1 MTADYFRTMF
11 GYTSWAW
18 HRVLDQ
24 VAQISQEEYVAA
36 RFRDY
41 GSIRATVVHA
51 LAAEVR
57 YLSVW
62 KGEPA
67 AARLDEG
74 TVPTVADLRKVWAEQ
89 EKAMEAFL
97 AGLTDQ
103 DCLRAITQ
111 VSGRTGQ
118 ESTSP
123 LWLLMTQAVTHH
135 MQHRSEIALQITQL
149 GHSPGDLDVTL
160 YFREREG

>member
-1 MTADYFRTMF
+1 MF

-24 VAQISQEEYVAA
+24 VAQISQDEYVASPL
-36 RFRDY
+36 RDY
-41 GSIRATVVHA
+41 GSIRATLVHA

-67 AARLDEG
+67 ATRPDEA
-74 TVPTVADLRKVWAEQ
+74 TVPTVAELRKVWAEQ
-89 EKAMEAFL
+89 EEAMEAFL

-111 VSGRTGQ
+111 VSARTGQ
-118 ESTSP
+118 ESTTP

-135 MQHRSEIALQITQL
+135 MQHRSEIALDVTQL
-149 GHSPGDLDVTL
+149 GHSPGDLDVTR
-160 YFREREG
+160 YFRERES